1 MIAEYKMGH
10 KDELG
15 ISFEKLFELC
25 NEMMLCHKYEELH
38 YYLREAIDHNIV
50 SETDAWE
57 SNIRY
62 LWVNHENE
70 VLEKILSF
78 EW

>member
-1 MIAEYKMGH
+1 MGH

-50 SETDAWE
+50 SETDA
-57 SNIRY
+57 
-62 LWVNHENE
+62 
-70 VLEKILSF
+70 
-78 EW
+78 